1 MRLIDADAFMDDLT
15 QQIEFIKVL
24 DISDLT
30 QVAEVLYEGMKVQI
44 EKMPTI
50 EAEPIRH
57 GKLMRTE
64 AYPHKL
70 YCGKCY
76 NTLIPNDEAVEQNW
90 MLKPRYCMY
99 CGAKLDEVEE

>member
-1 MRLIDADAFMDDLT
+1 MRLIDADKATELLSNMLDTVAPKKLIWLSWESVLRRLT
-15 QQIEFIKVL
+15 TE
-24 DISDLT
+24 D
-30 QVAEVLYEGMKVQI
+30 
-44 EKMPTI
+44 
-50 EAEPIRH
+50 AEPIRH

-70 YCGKCY
+70 YCGECY